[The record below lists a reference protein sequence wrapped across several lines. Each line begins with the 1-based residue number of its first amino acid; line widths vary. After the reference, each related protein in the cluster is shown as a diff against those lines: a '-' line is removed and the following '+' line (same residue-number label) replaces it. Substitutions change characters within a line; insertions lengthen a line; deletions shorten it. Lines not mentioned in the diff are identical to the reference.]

1 MSNNTDIS
9 KSWNTNFK
17 TFLLSLILF
26 TSFYVNAQNKG
37 EDKFSSK
44 GIYGI
49 IVDGD
54 QIFNISVATKK
65 TETIN
70 LTSLS
75 DGEYGNDYKV
85 VSEVKGNLLFVKLKR
100 VSIIDTPDDK
110 RNAHKVIA
118 ATLEII
124 MPESLNLSIKSD
136 IGSVEAKG
144 KFKELNFNLTQG
156 GCNIDG
162 TARLATIKTIDG
174 NIFIKTSNAVIETDS
189 HHGLVD
195 FPSNMFGFNVWRLT
209 TNGGNITVKKQEK

>member
-44 GIYGI
+44 GIYRI

-65 TETIN
+65 TETIS

-85 VSEVKGNLLFVKLKR
+85 VSEVKGNLFL
-100 VSIIDTPDDK
+100 
-110 RNAHKVIA
+110 
-118 ATLEII
+118 
-124 MPESLNLSIKSD
+124 LN
-136 IGSVEAKG
+136 
-144 KFKELNFNLTQG
+144 
-156 GCNIDG
+156 
-162 TARLATIKTIDG
+162 
-174 NIFIKTSNAVIETDS
+174 
-189 HHGLVD
+189 
-195 FPSNMFGFNVWRLT
+195 
-209 TNGGNITVKKQEK
+209 

>member
-26 TSFYVNAQNKG
+26 SSFYVNAQNKG

-75 DGEYGNDYKV
+75 EANM
-85 VSEVKGNLLFVKLKR
+85 ETITKLYQK
-100 VSIIDTPDDK
+100 
-110 RNAHKVIA
+110 
-118 ATLEII
+118 
-124 MPESLNLSIKSD
+124 
-136 IGSVEAKG
+136 
-144 KFKELNFNLTQG
+144 
-156 GCNIDG
+156 
-162 TARLATIKTIDG
+162 
-174 NIFIKTSNAVIETDS
+174 
-189 HHGLVD
+189 
-195 FPSNMFGFNVWRLT
+195 
-209 TNGGNITVKKQEK
+209 